1 MNKSEMAKRLATK
14 SGLTQALSAEVL
26 EMIFNPVFGI
36 IADQLQAGDKVSIGG
51 FGTFETR
58 QRAARSGRNPRT
70 GESITIAAKNYPA
83 FKAAKSLKDRIA

>member
-1 MNKSEMAKRLATK
+1 MNKSEMAKKLASR

-26 EMIFNPVFGI
+26 EIIFNPVLGI
-36 IADQLQAGDKVSIGG
+36 IADQLDAGGKVSIGG
-51 FGTFETR
+51 FGTFESR

-70 GESITIAAKNYPA
+70 GESITIKAKNYPA

>member
-1 MNKSEMAKRLATK
+1 MNKSEMAKSLANK

-26 EMIFNPVFGI
+26 EVIFNPVFGI
-36 IADQLQAGDKVSIGG
+36 IADHLDTGGKVSIGG

-58 QRAARSGRNPRT
+58 ERAARTGRNPRT

>member
-1 MNKSEMAKRLATK
+1 MNKSEMAKKLASK

-26 EMIFNPVFGI
+26 EIIFNPSFGI
-36 IADQLQAGDKVSIGG
+36 IADELAGGGKLSIGG
-51 FGTFETR
+51 FGNFEAR

>member
-1 MNKSEMAKRLATK
+1 MNKSEMAKSLANK
-14 SGLTQALSAEVL
+14 SGLTQAMSAEVL

-51 FGTFETR
+51 FGTFEAR
-58 QRAARSGRNPRT
+58 QRAARTGRNPRT

-83 FKAAKSLKDRIA
+83 FKAAKSLNDRIA

>member
-1 MNKSEMAKRLATK
+1 MNKSEMAKSLANK
-14 SGLTQALSAEVL
+14 SGLTQAMSAEVL

-51 FGTFETR
+51 FGTFEAR
-58 QRAARSGRNPRT
+58 QRAARTGRNPRT

>member
-1 MNKSEMAKRLATK
+1 MNKSEMAKRLASKTE
-14 SGLTQALSAEVL
+14 LTQAESAEVL

-51 FGTFETR
+51 FGTFEAR

>member
-1 MNKSEMAKRLATK
+1 MNKSEMAKSLANK
-14 SGLTQALSAEVL
+14 SGLTQAMSADVL

-36 IADQLQAGDKVSIGG
+36 IADQLQAGDKVSVGG
-51 FGTFETR
+51 FGTFEAR
-58 QRAARSGRNPRT
+58 QRAARTGRNPRT

>member
-1 MNKSEMAKRLATK
+1 MNKSEMAKRLASK

-58 QRAARSGRNPRT
+58 QRAARTGRNPRT